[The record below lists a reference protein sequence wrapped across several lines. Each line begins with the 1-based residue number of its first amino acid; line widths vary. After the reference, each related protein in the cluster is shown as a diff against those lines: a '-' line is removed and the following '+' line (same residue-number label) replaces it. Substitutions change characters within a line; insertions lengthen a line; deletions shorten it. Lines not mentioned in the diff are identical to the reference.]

1 MAAEE
6 LVIIN
11 VFGETRPLIE
21 IDPNWKDRFN
31 QYQNGFEAA
40 PDKLEYNR
48 QMMRKIRERHFT
60 CIAK

>member
-1 MAAEE
+1 MATEE

-31 QYQNGFEAA
+31 QYQAGFDTA

-48 QMMRKIRERHFT
+48 QLLRDLRARYFK
-60 CIAK
+60 